1 MKRLFAVCAMLCLP
15 LAAIA
20 AENYT
25 MLFKTQGS
33 FKDVRDSVAMA
44 IEGKGLL
51 ITHSNHIADMLE
63 RTGKDLGTSKRVYD
77 FGEQMEF
84 CSATVSRVMMEADP
98 HAIVMCPYSVSV
110 YKLPNDANIYVAFRK
125 TPTSKN
131 PALKKALA
139 DVEKLLTEIV
149 KDAL

>member
-25 MLFKTQGS
+25 MLFKTHGS
-33 FKDVRDSVAMA
+33 FQNVRDSVAMA

-51 ITHSNHIADMLE
+51 ITHSNHIAEMLT
-63 RTGKDLGTSKRVYD
+63 RTGKDLGASKQVYD

-84 CSATVSRVMMEADP
+84 CSAAVSRVMLEADP
-98 HAIVMCPYSVSV
+98 HAIVLCPYSVSV

>member
-1 MKRLFAVCAMLCLP
+1 MKRLFAVCVMLCLP

-25 MLFKTQGS
+25 MLFKTHGS
-33 FKDVRDSVAMA
+33 FQNVRDSVAMA

-51 ITHSNHIADMLE
+51 ITHSNHIAEMLA
-63 RTGKDLGTSKRVYD
+63 RTGKDLGASKQVYD

-84 CSATVSRVMMEADP
+84 CSATVSRAMMEADP
-98 HAIVMCPYSVSV
+98 HAIVLCTYSVSV
-110 YKLPNDANIYVAFRK
+110 YKLPNDEHIYVAFRK
-125 TPTSKN
+125 PPTSKN

-139 DVEKLLTEIV
+139 DVNKLLTEIV